1 MSMRRALTQLT
12 KINEFFCGAARNLAG
27 LLLIAM
33 VVIVILQIVF
43 RYVLND
49 SLIWTEE
56 LAKTMMVWTAFL
68 VAPWAYRAGANVR
81 IEIFV
86 NEMSQPLQ
94 KSLELLLNLLV
105 FWIVV
110 VFLWE
115 SFGFWQRGL
124 TVRADSLPIAVAWF
138 YSVVPVAFFL
148 LLLAGVERI
157 MRNILALLH
166 PDEDWGITCVDDVFE
181 FE

>member
-1 MSMRRALTQLT
+1 MRRVLTQLA
-12 KINEFFCGAARNLAG
+12 KKNEVLCGAARNLAG
-27 LLLIAM
+27 LLLVAM
-33 VVIVILQIVF
+33 VVVVIMQIVF

-68 VAPWAYRAGANVR
+68 VAPWAYRVGANVR

-86 NEMSQPLQ
+86 DEMPRAVR

-105 FWIVV
+105 LWIVI

-124 TVRADSLPIAVAWF
+124 SVRADSLPIQVAWF
-138 YSVVPVAFFL
+138 YSVVPVVFVL
-148 LLLAGVERI
+148 MLLAGAELTL
-157 MRNILALLH
+157 RNVLALMNPEEDFEIVH
-166 PDEDWGITCVDDVFE
+166 PDDVYE
-181 FE
+181 AE